1 MSARLAALPETCLG
15 IIDLG
20 SNSLRLLIV
29 RTHSDG
35 SSTVL
40 NQVKQMVRLG
50 EGGFLRGRLQEAAM
64 ARTLDVLEGMAKMCA
79 AYKVSE
85 LLAVATA
92 AVRDAENG
100 KDFLARV
107 KERTGIEM
115 SAISGSEEARLIYL
129 GVSSGLEHTNRLR
142 LFIDIGGG
150 STELAVGNSR
160 GYKSLESVKL
170 GCVRLTNLFFK
181 DKTGPV
187 SAKEYATVQGYVRG
201 VALHAFQ
208 RIADFEIAEAVAS
221 SGTAQNLAEIAASLE
236 EADAQKAGRPS
247 RANRGVLSY
256 DGLLRVVRE
265 LRSRTLEERRA
276 LPGINPN
283 RADVLIGGAA
293 VLQTIMEEQGFES
306 VLISNRNLQN
316 GVLVDYLMRL
326 SQEPS
331 APVPSRERSVLRLAR
346 FCRFEETH
354 SRHVARLALELFDS
368 AAGLGLNGAS
378 HASRELL
385 YYAGLLHDIGIF
397 IAFTDHNAHSHY
409 LIRNTELLGFT
420 SREIEI
426 IAALAYFHRKRPSG
440 KHQVYLDLDDDAREE
455 VRLLSV
461 FLNLAERMDK
471 SHRQVVR
478 ATRLARAAN
487 GGVELHILTAGD
499 CLIEGEEIERG
510 LKLLRKTYDRRVTL
524 CRYDEAEIGTQPHGP
539 DDAAGGASCCFLPTR
554 KQAEDAAACAS
565 R

>member
-1 MSARLAALPETCLG
+1 MSARLAPLPEKCLG

-20 SNSLRLLIV
+20 SNSLRLMIA
-29 RTHSDG
+29 RIHPDG
-35 SSTVL
+35 STTVL

-50 EGGFLRGRLQEAAM
+50 EGGFLHSHLQEAAM
-64 ARTLDVLEGMAKMCA
+64 ARTLDVLDSMSRMCA
-79 AYKVSE
+79 AYKVSD
-85 LLAVATA
+85 LVAVATA

-100 KDFLARV
+100 KEFLARV

-129 GVSSGLEHTNRLR
+129 GVSSGLEHTNKLR

-160 GYKSLESVKL
+160 GYKTLESVKL

-181 DKTGPV
+181 EKTGPV

-208 RIADFEIAEAVAS
+208 RIAGFDIAEAVAS
-221 SGTAQNLAEIAASLE
+221 SGTAQNLAEIAASME

-247 RANRGVLSY
+247 RADRGVLSY

-265 LRSRTLEERRA
+265 LRSRTVEERRA

-316 GVLVDYLMRL
+316 GVLVDYLMRM
-326 SQEPS
+326 SQGTAAS
-331 APVPSRERSVLRLAR
+331 VPSRERSVLRLAR
-346 FCRFEETH
+346 FCRFEENH

-368 AAGLGLNGAS
+368 AAGLGLNSLS
-378 HASRELL
+378 HVSRELL
-385 YYAGLLHDIGIF
+385 YYAALLHDIGIF

-426 IAALAYFHRKRPSG
+426 MAALAYFHRKRPSR
-440 KHQVYLDLDDDAREE
+440 KHPVYLDLDEDAREE
-455 VRLLSV
+455 VRQLSV

-471 SHRQVVR
+471 SHQQVVR
-478 ATRLARAAN
+478 ATRLARAEN
-487 GGVELHILTAGD
+487 GSLELHIMTAGD

-510 LKLLRKTYDRRVTL
+510 LKLMRKVYDRRVTL
-524 CRYDEAEIGTQPHGP
+524 CRYDEAELTASGHGTI
-539 DDAAGGASCCFLPTR
+539 DMAGGAPCCFLPA
-554 KQAEDAAACAS
+554 QQQVS
-565 R
+565 GL

>member
-1 MSARLAALPETCLG
+1 MSARLASLPEKRLG

-29 RTHSDG
+29 RIHPD
-35 SSTVL
+35 SSTTVL

-50 EGGFLRGRLQEAAM
+50 EGGFLHNRLQEKAM
-64 ARTLDVLEGMAKMCA
+64 ARTLDVLDSMARMCA
-79 AYKVSE
+79 AYETSDLV
-85 LLAVATA
+85 AVATA

-100 KDFLARV
+100 KEFLARV

-129 GVSSGLEHTNRLR
+129 GVSSGLEHTNKLR

-181 DKTGPV
+181 ENGPV

-208 RIADFEIAEAVAS
+208 RIAGFDIAEAVAS
-221 SGTAQNLAEIAASLE
+221 SGTAQNLAEIAASME
-236 EADAQKAGRPS
+236 EVDAQKAGRPS
-247 RANRGVLSY
+247 RADRGVLSY
-256 DGLLRVVRE
+256 ASLLRVIRE
-265 LRSRTLEERRA
+265 LRSRTVEERRA

-316 GVLVDYLMRL
+316 GVLVDYLMRM
-326 SQEPS
+326 SQGD
-331 APVPSRERSVLRLAR
+331 ATPVPSRERSVLRLAR
-346 FCRFEETH
+346 FCRFEESH

-368 AAGLGLNGAS
+368 AAGLGLNSAS

-385 YYAGLLHDIGIF
+385 YYAALLHDIGIF

-426 IAALAYFHRKRPSG
+426 MAALAYFHRKRPSR
-440 KHQVYLDLDDDAREE
+440 KHQIYLELDDDAREE
-455 VRLLSV
+455 VRILSV

-471 SHRQVVR
+471 SHRQLVR
-478 ATRLARAAN
+478 ATRLARAGN

-499 CLIEGEEIERG
+499 CPIESEEIERG
-510 LKLLRKTYDRRVTL
+510 LKLLRKVYDRRVTL
-524 CRYDEAEIGTQPHGP
+524 CQYDEADLSEHGVT
-539 DDAAGGASCCFLPTR
+539 DAAGEASCCFLPV
-554 KQAEDAAACAS
+554 QEMVECEGAS
-565 R
+565 AHR

>member
-1 MSARLAALPETCLG
+1 MSARLASLPEKCLG

-20 SNSLRLLIV
+20 SNSLRLMIA
-29 RTHSDG
+29 RIHPDG
-35 SSTVL
+35 STTVL

-50 EGGFLRGRLQEAAM
+50 EGGFLHSQLQEAAM
-64 ARTLDVLEGMAKMCA
+64 ARTLDVLDGMAKMCV
-79 AYKVSE
+79 AYKVSD
-85 LLAVATA
+85 LVAVATA

-100 KDFLARV
+100 KEFLARV

-115 SAISGSEEARLIYL
+115 SAISGSEEARLVYL
-129 GVSSGLEHTNRLR
+129 GVSSGLEHTNKLR

-160 GYKSLESVKL
+160 GYKTLESVKL

-181 DKTGPV
+181 EKTGPV
-187 SAKEYATVQGYVRG
+187 SAREYATVQGYVRG

-208 RIADFEIAEAVAS
+208 RIADFDIAEAVAS
-221 SGTAQNLAEIAASLE
+221 SGTAQNLAEIAASME
-236 EADAQKAGRPS
+236 EADAQKTGRPS

-265 LRSRTLEERRA
+265 LRSRTVEERRM

-316 GVLVDYLMRL
+316 GVLVDYLMRM
-326 SQEPS
+326 SQGAAVS
-331 APVPSRERSVLRLAR
+331 VPSRERSVLRLAR
-346 FCRFEETH
+346 FCRFEENH

-368 AAGLGLNGAS
+368 AAGLGLNNTS

-385 YYAGLLHDIGIF
+385 YYAALLHDIGIF

-426 IAALAYFHRKRPSG
+426 MAALAYFHRKRPSR
-440 KHQVYLDLDDDAREE
+440 KHQVFLDLDEDAREE
-455 VRLLSV
+455 VRNLSV

-478 ATRLARAAN
+478 ATRLARADN
-487 GGVELHILTAGD
+487 GSIELHIMTAGD
-499 CLIEGEEIERG
+499 CLIESEEIERG
-510 LKLLRKTYDRRVTL
+510 LKLMRKVYDRRVTL
-524 CRYDEAEIGTQPHGP
+524 CRYDEADLTASGHGVI
-539 DDAAGGASCCFLPTR
+539 DTAGGASCCFLPA
-554 KQAEDAAACAS
+554 QE
-565 R
+565 